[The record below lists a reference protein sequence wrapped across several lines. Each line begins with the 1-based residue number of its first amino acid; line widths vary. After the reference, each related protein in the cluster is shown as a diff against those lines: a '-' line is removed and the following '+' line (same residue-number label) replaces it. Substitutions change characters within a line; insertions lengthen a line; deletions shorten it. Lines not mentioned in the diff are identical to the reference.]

1 MVTPSP
7 DTARDLVT
15 RIAAGNEPAFRQLFD
30 LYSKR
35 LFSFALA
42 MTKSSA
48 DAEEII
54 QECFTRVWVQRH
66 TLTNIQLPEAWLYRI
81 VRNCTI
87 DHLRKI
93 SREQKLIN
101 QVWSN
106 ISEPDRSLED
116 FILSR
121 EYQQLINQALEQLSP
136 QKQQVY
142 RLSREQDCSHEEIAR
157 ITGLSKSRV
166 NNILTETLKFIKL
179 HLDKHSGEFG
189 AAFLIWT
196 CEQFR

>member
-1 MVTPSP
+1 MVPSSP

-54 QECFTRVWVQRH
+54 QECFTRIWVQRH
-66 TLTNIQLPEAWLYRI
+66 TLADIQQPEAWLYRI
-81 VRNCTI
+81 VRNRTI

-106 ISEPDRSLED
+106 LSEPDRSLEE

-142 RLSREQDCSHEEIAR
+142 RLSREQEFSHEEIAR

-179 HLDKHSGEFG
+179 HLDKHSGELG
-189 AAFLIWT
+189 AAFLFFT
-196 CEQFR
+196 GEHFR

>member
-1 MVTPSP
+1 MVNKHP
-7 DTARDLVT
+7 DTTSNLIS
-15 RIAAGNEPAFRQLFD
+15 RITASDEHAFRILFD

-42 MTKSSA
+42 MTKSAA

-54 QECFTRVWVQRH
+54 QECFTRLWIQRN
-66 TLTNIQLPEAWLYRI
+66 TLPYIDSEEAWLYRM
-81 VRNCTI
+81 VRNRTL

-93 SREQKLIN
+93 SREQKMIS

-106 ISEPDRSLED
+106 LSQPDRSLEEY
-116 FILSR
+116 ILSR
-121 EYQQLINQALEQLSP
+121 EYQQLIDQALSRLSP

-142 RLSREQDCSHEEIAR
+142 RLSREKQLSHEEIAA

-166 NNILTETLKFIKL
+166 NNILTETLKFIKA
-179 HLDKHSGEFG
+179 HLDKHSSQFG
-189 AAFLIWT
+189 LIFWIYAFDH
-196 CEQFR
+196 FR

>member
-1 MVTPSP
+1 MVRNSP
-7 DTARDLVT
+7 DTEKDLFST
-15 RIAAGNEPAFRQLFD
+15 GKEQAFRELFD

-35 LFSFALA
+35 LFAFAFS

-54 QECFTRVWVQRH
+54 QECFLRLWVQW
-66 TLTNIQLPEAWLYRI
+66 NQLPQIDSPEAYLYRM
-81 VRNCTI
+81 VRNRTL

-93 SREQKLIN
+93 SREKKMIN

-106 ISEPDRSLED
+106 LSQPDRSLEEL
-116 FILSR
+116 ILTR
-121 EYQQLINQALEQLSP
+121 EYQQLIDQAVSQLSP

-142 RLSREQDCSHEEIAR
+142 RLSREQEHSHEEIAA

-166 NNILTETLKFIKL
+166 NNILTETLRFIKM
-179 HLDKHSGEFG
+179 HLDKHSSDLGIVFWIY
-189 AAFLIWT
+189 AFNH
-196 CEQFR
+196 FR

>member
-1 MVTPSP
+1 MVPSTP
-7 DTARDLVT
+7 DTARDLVSQ
-15 RIAAGNEPAFRQLFD
+15 IAAGNEPAFRQLFD

-35 LFSFALA
+35 LFSFSLA

-54 QECFTRVWVQRH
+54 QECFTRIWVQRQS
-66 TLTNIQLPEAWLYRI
+66 LTAIQHPEAWLYQI
-81 VRNCTI
+81 VRNRTI
-87 DHLRKI
+87 DHLRKV

-106 ISEPDRSLED
+106 LSQPDRSLED

-121 EYQQLINQALEQLSP
+121 EYQQLIDQALEQLSP

-142 RLSREQDCSHEEIAR
+142 RLSREQEYSHEEIAQ

-166 NNILTETLKFIKL
+166 NNILTETLKFIKA

-189 AAFLIWT
+189 AAFIIWT
-196 CEQFR
+196 CNHFR

>member
-1 MVTPSP
+1 MAQI
-7 DTARDLVT
+7 TAGDEL
-15 RIAAGNEPAFRQLFD
+15 AFRTLFEI
-30 LYSKR
+30 YSKR

-54 QECFTRVWVQRH
+54 QECFTRLWIQR
-66 TLTNIQLPEAWLYRI
+66 NQLPNIDSEEAYLYRM
-81 VRNCTI
+81 VRNRTL

-93 SREQKLIN
+93 SREKKLIS

-106 ISEPDRSLED
+106 LSQPDRSLEE
-116 FILSR
+116 FILAK
-121 EYQQLINQALEQLSP
+121 EYQQLINQALSQLSP

-142 RLSREQDCSHEEIAR
+142 RLSREKEYSHEEIAG

-166 NNILTETLKFIKL
+166 NNILSETLRFIKTY
-179 HLDKHSGEFG
+179 LDKHSGELGMIFWIY
-189 AAFLIWT
+189 AFNH
-196 CEQFR
+196 FR